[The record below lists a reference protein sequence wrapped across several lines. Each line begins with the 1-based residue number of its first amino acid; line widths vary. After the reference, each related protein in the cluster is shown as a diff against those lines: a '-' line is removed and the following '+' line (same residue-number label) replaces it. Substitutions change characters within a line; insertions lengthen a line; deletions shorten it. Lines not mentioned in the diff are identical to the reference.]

1 EENVRVWDV
10 ASGKGLAQTGSAPLV
25 RQMEF
30 SPDNRF
36 LISGG
41 ADGMARIWE
50 VSSGRLVAEL
60 RHGPALTHAVNQVAF
75 SPERRQEILVAGAD
89 NTARVWAGIT
99 DNKGWIWTGFKAA
112 TPVLRHSDRVTLASF
127 SSDGRFVLTA
137 CADGTVRLW
146 DLATGRLGS
155 PLMEHDDTV

>member
-1 EENVRVWDV
+1 LFSLLKSSGDMPVATQARFSSDGRFVAVALRKTGSASTPAEENVRVWDV

-30 SPDNRF
+30 SPANRF

-50 VSSGRLVAEL
+50 VSSGGLVAEL

-75 SPERRQEILVAGAD
+75 SPEGRQEILVAGAD

-112 TPVLRHSDRVTLASF
+112 TPVLRHSDRVT
-127 SSDGRFVLTA
+127 
-137 CADGTVRLW
+137 
-146 DLATGRLGS
+146 
-155 PLMEHDDTV
+155 